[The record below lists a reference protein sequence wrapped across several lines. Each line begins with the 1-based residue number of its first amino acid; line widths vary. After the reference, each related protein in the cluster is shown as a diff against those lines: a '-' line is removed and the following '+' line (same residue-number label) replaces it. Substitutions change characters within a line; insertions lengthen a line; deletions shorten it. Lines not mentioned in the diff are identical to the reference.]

1 MNFNEQT
8 SPTLVEPGVKY
19 FIRET
24 LKKCN
29 VYKETYK
36 NQIFNVG
43 LFITFVVILGIFLIY
58 RYKGKPSPEEVAQ
71 KDREKKQYIISK
83 IRNYQD
89 DRKRAQQ
96 QLITGLPHWDDEFE
110 SVNPQVVSLRKII

>member
-1 MNFNEQT
+1 MNFHESST
-8 SPTLVEPGVKY
+8 PTLVEPGVKY

-24 LKKCN
+24 LKKCHG
-29 VYKETYK
+29 YKETYK

-43 LFITFVVILGIFLIY
+43 LFVSMVVIVGIVLAY